1 MSTDATDIANETE
14 TTDTHSGHNHAPP
27 ARMIAC
33 PGCGIAH
40 AHDPDEPVVRV
51 PTYAY
56 RGDGSVRT
64 HVGNLELQRCPD
76 CAHLRDRAEA
86 LLAAHPGLAA
96 SLGTVGVDRLEGA
109 LSGLAVLERS
119 LPDTDATAAEVRSL
133 IDRLGAPGGAARRA
147 ASGGT
152 DVSPAPWAHVSGELH
167 AQLRHGTAGL
177 LADRLARA
185 APPEHIE
192 PPEADPRR
200 TPRGALVVTGAC
212 LLCGIASVQ
221 VPASR
226 LTGPGGREWAARQT
240 WRPLTC
246 SPQQLGGRR
255 SPGKV
260 CGHVCPPCAAA
271 LDEAGAVGPSAR
283 EDAVLVHLRAGG
295 YDATVKVL
303 SVGFAAGTADPVPG
317 WGALAWRA
325 ECKAEPEPE
334 PNRTP
339 WAHLRAVREAHR

>member
-1 MSTDATDIANETE
+1 MTQETQ
-14 TTDTHSGHNHAPP
+14 TQIT
-27 ARMIAC
+27 C
-33 PGCGIAH
+33 PGCGTAH
-40 AHDPDEPVVRV
+40 ERDPSEPIVTVPQYAH
-51 PTYAY
+51 

-64 HVGNLELQRCPD
+64 HVGNLDLQRCPD

-96 SLGTVGVDRLEGA
+96 SLGPVGVDRLEGA
-109 LSGLAVLERS
+109 LSGLAARGS
-119 LPDTDATAAEVRSL
+119 PLPGTDAPAAEVRCL
-133 IDRLGAPGGAARRA
+133 IDRLGVPGAAARRA
-147 ASGGT
+147 ATGGT
-152 DVSPAPWAHVSGELH
+152 DVSPAPWGHVSNDLRDR
-167 AQLRHGTAGL
+167 LRHGAAGL

-200 TPRGALVVTGAC
+200 TPRRALVVTGGC
-212 LLCGIASVQ
+212 LLCGVASVR

-226 LTGPGGREWAARQT
+226 LTGPGGRDWVARQV

-246 SPQQLGGRR
+246 SPGQLGGRR
-255 SPGKV
+255 SPHKV
-260 CGHVCPPCAAA
+260 SGHVCPPCATA
-271 LDEAGAVGPSAR
+271 LDEAGAIGPSAR
-283 EDAVLVHLRAGG
+283 EDAVLAHLRAGG
-295 YDATVKVL
+295 HVETVKGL
-303 SVGFAAGTADPVPG
+303 SVGFAAGTAEPVPG

-339 WAHLRAVREAHR
+339 WAHLRAVKEATR